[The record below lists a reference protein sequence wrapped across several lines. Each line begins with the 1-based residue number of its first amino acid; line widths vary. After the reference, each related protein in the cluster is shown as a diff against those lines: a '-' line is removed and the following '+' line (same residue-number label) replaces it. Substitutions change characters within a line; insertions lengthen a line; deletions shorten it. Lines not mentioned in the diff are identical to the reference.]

1 MKKEEVD
8 KRYLSSNKVLCRFAG
23 VWPYQTKISRK
34 VARTFVYTISLSAI
48 YTMILRVILF
58 FSPDILIEQ
67 CPFLVAASGILVKLV
82 NYALNYDKL
91 EGLVNG
97 MYSDWDTNRPPAE
110 TEIMDVYGKRGVFF
124 TIAYMVTA
132 LFGTIVFI
140 IMPTAAGIVE
150 YFARTENG
158 TVYRYYIYPAYYPF
172 DEDRYYICFWTHMA
186 VVICVVSIV
195 YTACDTLY
203 MYGVQ
208 HACGLLAVAGFIQ
221 DIHELH
227 STYLAIIVVLVITAF
242 SITLVKMSLTEV
254 GFEFY
259 KYLGFLVVQLIHL
272 FFLTSQG
279 QFVQNAY
286 DELYNEMYGGHWYNS
301 SCKTQMLY
309 LLALRGSLTAPVL
322 TAGGLLPLTLE
333 TFAEVLKASVSY
345 FTVLKSQ

>member
-1 MKKEEVD
+1 MK
-8 KRYLSSNKVLCRFAG
+8 L
-23 VWPYQTKISRK
+23 T
-34 VARTFVYTISLSAI
+34 
-48 YTMILRVILF
+48 
-58 FSPDILIEQ
+58 
-67 CPFLVAASGILVKLV
+67 
-82 NYALNYDKL
+82 ALQL

-110 TEIMDVYGKRGVFF
+110 TEIMDVYGKRGVLF
-124 TIAYMVTA
+124 TVAYMVTA

-172 DEDRYYICFWTHMA
+172 DEDRYYIYFWTHMT
-186 VVICVVSIV
+186 VGICVVSIV

-208 HACGLLAVAGFIQ
+208 HACGLLAVAGYRFKIAVENYAYNEKESVKTMDLAYKKVCSSIRGHKRALRFIQ

-242 SITLVKMSLTEV
+242 SITLVKMSLTEA

-286 DELYNEMYGGHWYNS
+286 DELYNEMYGGQWYNS

-322 TAGGLLPLTLE
+322 SAGGLLPLTLE